1 MNDDDFAK
9 SLEVAASRA
18 DTIVRAAIVFASKIC
33 TPAPENVYNTQRPDP
48 NMVIGKHVDAQLHLL
63 EGGNHDERLRIR
75 AAFEKVA
82 HAHATNGVRVK
93 AAQPWHRDGKERER
107 D

>member
-18 DTIVRAAIVFASKIC
+18 DKIVRAAIVFASEVEI
-33 TPAPENVYNTQRPDP
+33 PDGMCSV
-48 NMVIGKHVDAQLHLL
+48 NCKALVAKHVDAQLHLL